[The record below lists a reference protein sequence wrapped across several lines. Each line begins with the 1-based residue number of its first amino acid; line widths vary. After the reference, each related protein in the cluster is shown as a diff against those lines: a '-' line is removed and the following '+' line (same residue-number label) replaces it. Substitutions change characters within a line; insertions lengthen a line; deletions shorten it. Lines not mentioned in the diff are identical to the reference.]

1 MCLLGVQV
9 AVEREGWMVIRID
22 DLIMAYFKGK

>member
-9 AVEREGWMVIRID
+9 AVAREGWMVIGID